1 MLLLL
6 EVHSTSVRNQ
16 VKVAFH
22 PPRGAQAGT
31 SGLSNEA
38 VQQDV
43 DGWSHGESF
52 KERCLFSHGTS
63 LSTCMFILRYMLR
76 IHRCSSNRA
85 RTLTHSLDKLQP
97 ASFLS
102 CFTASRLFCSST
114 YDGAPADT
122 SVSGFYLWAQASLC
136 ARLPNTNQ
144 RHAPSSTSQEP
155 SSAVFTMCTKAQKP
169 ALGTRFKQLQTPKTN
184 PDAFA
189 NLFAVLQ

>member
-1 MLLLL
+1 M
-6 EVHSTSVRNQ
+6 RNQ

-22 PPRGAQAGT
+22 PPRSAQAGA

-43 DGWSHGESF
+43 DGWSHGERF

-76 IHRCSSNRA
+76 IHRSRFNRG

-122 SVSGFYLWAQASLC
+122 SASGFYLWAQASACQTLTKDMPPHPPPRNPPQLPLQC
-136 ARLPNTNQ
+136 VLRLSNQ
-144 RHAPSSTSQEP
+144 P
-155 SSAVFTMCTKAQKP
+155 
-169 ALGTRFKQLQTPKTN
+169 
-184 PDAFA
+184 
-189 NLFAVLQ
+189 